1 MRQDIKNINTTALA
15 YMGDAVYEVYVRRHV
30 METGQVNADKLHAMA
45 VPFVR
50 ADGQAVAVKTL
61 MRDFLT
67 EEEVSL
73 AKRARNH
80 KTNSKPKNANPID
93 YKLATAFEALVGFLY
108 LSGDI
113 TRMEEV
119 IAEAIKIIGKE
130 E

>member
-61 MRDFLT
+61 MRVFLT